1 MNRNQHVVKVSLM
14 INIILVAFQYLSVL
28 WMLGP
33 FCQQFKS
40 IFESMNTDLPTL
52 TSLIMTI
59 SSIISGALG
68 WLAAIIIFVL
78 AMGSVYAVNRMTQ
91 IYIVLPIISAL
102 QSFALLAIFI
112 IFTLTVIPMLT
123 LVSGVS

>member
-1 MNRNQHVVKVSLM
+1 MNQNQQIVKVSLM
-14 INIILVAFQYLSVL
+14 VNIVLVSFQYLAIL
-28 WMLGP
+28 WILGP

-40 IFESMNTDLPTL
+40 IFESMNTDLPAL
-52 TSLIMTI
+52 TSLIMTT
-59 SSIISGALG
+59 SSITSGALG
-68 WLAAIIIFVL
+68 WLAAIIILVL
-78 AMGSVYAVNRMTQ
+78 AAGAAYAVNRINQ

-102 QSFALLAIFI
+102 QSFALLAIFT

>member
-14 INIILVAFQYLSVL
+14 INIILVAFSVSVCSL
-28 WMLGP
+28 DARP

-59 SSIISGALG
+59 SSIITGALG